1 MYFRVKQKYEQSIF
15 IYSRNLR
22 EGRGFMKKASF
33 ILLAGAFA
41 FLAPSAL
48 AKYDSPQ
55 EREETH
61 AEIRALKQQIKDLPS
76 CNADPSSALCK
87 TQKDALKDQIHDIRA
102 SAHQ

>member
-1 MYFRVKQKYEQSIF
+1 
-15 IYSRNLR
+15 
-22 EGRGFMKKASF
+22 MKKASF

-61 AEIRALKQQIKDLPS
+61 AEIRALKEQIKDLPS